1 MTTTNNTSPSG
12 EELKPC
18 PLCGSA
24 ARFFHIDDIDSK
36 EFGGHGICCDTYACA
51 QVGLMF
57 ACGDDPKPALAEI
70 WNRRAADSTSPIGED
85 AANGATAEPCIAPAC
100 HQWDGTDTCTCRALL
115 LRAQKALPVLS
126 TVLSTAGLAG
136 ASIAD
141 DLLADVNAALT
152 ADGALGERDA
162 FEAWL
167 NQGNRSGANHSMWK
181 AWQARAALPAGKVA
195 AEPVAP
201 VGGREAW
208 EKVLSFS
215 RRIVALLD
223 TTDVIRS
230 TVSGT
235 AYDAAERAV
244 FIRNIATE
252 ALSALQPAQPT
263 QAAQCSLGCGDECKA
278 DLHGCLSECPS
289 PAKRRD
295 LLAAHNGGKHD

>member
-1 MTTTNNTSPSG
+1 MGIGTIEAAQHLANNPEEGEGHEGFTSDYARTDLAANEAIPTCNG
-12 EELKPC
+12 E
-18 PLCGSA
+18 PLSWPGETFSNWWNRHCWDASSFEHDSADLAWKAATIA
-24 ARFFHIDDIDSK
+24 ARPATEAREERESLP
-36 EFGGHGICCDTYACA
+36 ENCD
-51 QVGLMF
+51 VR
-57 ACGDDPKPALAEI
+57 KI
-70 WNRRAADSTSPIGED
+70 
-85 AANGATAEPCIAPAC
+85 
-100 HQWDGTDTCTCRALL
+100 L
-115 LRAQKALPVLS
+115 LRVVPGDGSGHEVYAKD
-126 TVLSTAGLAG
+126 
-136 ASIAD
+136 IAD
-141 DLLADVNAALT
+141 VEQLLSEM
-152 ADGALGERDA
+152 GERIEN
-162 FEAWL
+162 FES
-167 NQGNRSGANHSMWK
+167 N
-181 AWQARAALPAGKVA
+181 RAALPAGKVA